1 MYRHKS
7 TQGDPIVVLKPR
19 CGAGSIFV
27 SASASPALPA
37 ALHQRI
43 REEIEAKILSGE
55 WGPGHRI
62 PFEHELTEQYRCSRM
77 TVSKA
82 ISALAE
88 AGLIERRRRAGSFVA
103 RPRVHSAVIDIPDLK
118 SEIEARGLA
127 YRFDLLSCDERAP
140 ESAVEAELA
149 SGRTLLALRGVHLSD
164 ARPFALEDR
173 LISLR
178 VAPEA
183 ATVDFAAIS
192 PGAWLLEHIPWTEA
206 ENRII
211 GISADANT
219 ARLLSIPAR
228 TACLAV
234 ERRTWRSGLGVTWVR
249 QTFPGE
255 GYDLVA
261 RFGPSRA

>member
-1 MYRHKS
+1 MSIARSQAASILASS
-7 TQGDPIVVLKPR
+7 TTSQATP
-19 CGAGSIFV
+19 S
-27 SASASPALPA
+27 

-62 PFEHELTEQYRCSRM
+62 PFEYELTEQYRCSRM

-82 ISALAE
+82 IGGLAE

-103 RPRVHSAVIDIPDLK
+103 RPRVHSAILDIPDLK
-118 SEIEARGLA
+118 SEVEARGSA
-127 YRFDLLSCDERAP
+127 YRFELLACDRRQA
-140 ESAVEAELA
+140 ESALEAELA

-164 ARPFALEDR
+164 GRPFALEER

-183 ATVDFAAIS
+183 AAVDFASIS

-206 ENRII
+206 ENRIAAV
-211 GISADANT
+211 SADTST

-234 ERRTWRSGLGVTWVR
+234 ERRTWRSGLSVTWVR

-255 GYDLVA
+255 RYDLVA
-261 RFGPSRA
+261 RFGPQRP